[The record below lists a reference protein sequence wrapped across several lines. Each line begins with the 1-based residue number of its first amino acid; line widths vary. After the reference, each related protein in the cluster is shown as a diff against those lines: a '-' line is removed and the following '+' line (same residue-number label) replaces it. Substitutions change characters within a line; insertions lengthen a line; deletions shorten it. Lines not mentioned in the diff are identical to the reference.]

1 MVDYGYDP
9 VNTEGGRDHRGAA
22 GSVLFAGGGM
32 RGGQVIGA
40 TDKSGAHPTTTVL
53 HDRQGRSILLL
64 PAGEPIPGLL

>member
-1 MVDYGYDP
+1 
-9 VNTEGGRDHRGAA
+9 
-22 GSVLFAGGGM
+22 M